1 MDFRQISPEFI
12 MENSIKNKKFDKSGE
27 IIRNSKDIIYMTHT
41 LPCRIMF

>member
-27 IIRNSKDIIYMTHT
+27 IIRNSKDGYYLYDTYSS
-41 LPCRIMF
+41 L